1 MGRSLWLA
9 FALAALWLWASLA
22 PQVTYPTASSGEAA
36 GDVLIAW
43 PGWAVQQDLGPVRG
57 TIGRFQ
63 IRVSSALDAGEIS
76 LHASLVDASTNEV
89 LRQTAID
96 ATPSYTPVGRTL
108 IFPGYVVP
116 DGQRLLLQLEVA
128 AFERRPVIYGL
139 AHAQSDHANLALNGI
154 PDAGSGPLA
163 FTHQGTGSGLRA
175 ALHGQ
180 PDARIRLILALVI
193 TVLAVLAHPRVVGGL
208 RRASGAGKRLSMR
221 AIPWRRRLGRSN
233 LQLDAGGPPTGFR
246 CLTAAPWYP
255 WPVALIPV
263 LHFLASNPLH
273 FSVREAI
280 VPAGSVLL
288 IVTLAMAGLRL
299 VLKRW
304 HQAAAA
310 VSAVAVI
317 IFAYGHVERALN
329 APFDDQVL
337 FPTAATVA
345 AAAVVTA
352 VRSRGL
358 GSHVTPFLNLT
369 ASTLLL
375 LQIIN
380 VGASSSGATVRT
392 PQLFTDTSQRVGGDS
407 PDIYHIVLDAYGRHD
422 TLREYD
428 NSGFLKALEDRG
440 FYVAREATSNYRTTI
455 HSLASSLNLAYLHEI
470 EPRPP
475 KNRSDAI
482 ALVQSNA
489 LAATLKSLGYTYV
502 FLESGHVVS
511 NQAPQADIFVTFTPA
526 GVVVSS
532 VGEETRYSPI
542 VPSTQAEGVLSGGFL
557 RALIDTTAL
566 RPLSGNRFLHGDA
579 SPYDWWS
586 PERTL
591 QMFAL
596 LSEAVDTPGPKFVFA
611 HIIKPHPPAT
621 FDRHGNTFFGQRS
634 TEGFS
639 DTHDSAVPNAYTGQL
654 IYINSL
660 VLKMIDKILDAS
672 TEKPIIVITA
682 DHGLIEYDR
691 HAILAAFHLP
701 NGGDRALYPSI
712 SSVNHFRAILDYYF
726 DLKLGLLED
735 LKFDLKGTQFELPSE
750 PTTNAASR

>member
-1 MGRSLWLA
+1 M
-9 FALAALWLWASLA
+9 
-22 PQVTYPTASSGEAA
+22 
-36 GDVLIAW
+36 
-43 PGWAVQQDLGPVRG
+43 RG

-76 LHASLVDASTNEV
+76 LHASLVDASTSEV
-89 LRQTAID
+89 VRQTSID
-96 ATPSYTPVGRTL
+96 ATSSYTPVERTL

-128 AFERRPVIYGL
+128 DFERRPVIYGL

-163 FTHQGTGSGLRA
+163 FTHQGTGSGMRA
-175 ALHGQ
+175 ALHGH
-180 PDARIRLILALVI
+180 PAARIRLILALAI
-193 TVLAVLAHPRVVGGL
+193 SVLAVLAHPRVVGGL
-208 RRASGAGKRLSMR
+208 RRASGAGKRLSVR
-221 AIPWRRRLGRSN
+221 AIPWMRRLGRSN
-233 LQLDAGGPPTGFR
+233 LQLDAGVSPTGFR
-246 CLTAAPWYP
+246 RLTAAPWYP
-255 WPVALIPV
+255 WPLALIPV

-273 FSVREAI
+273 FSVAEAM
-280 VPAGSVLL
+280 VPAGIVLL

-304 HQAAAA
+304 HPAAA
-310 VSAVAVI
+310 VVSAIVVI

-329 APFDDQVL
+329 FPFDDQVL

-352 VRSRGL
+352 IRGRGL
-358 GSHVTPFLNLT
+358 GSHLTPFLNLT
-369 ASTLLL
+369 AGTLLL

-380 VGASSSGATVRT
+380 IGASSTGAIVRT
-392 PQLFTDTSQRVGGDS
+392 PQLFTDTSQRVGAES

-422 TLREYD
+422 TLHEYD

-475 KNRSDAI
+475 QNRSDAI
-482 ALVQSNA
+482 TLIQSNA

-502 FLESGHVVS
+502 FLESGHVVT

-542 VPSTQAEGVLSGGFL
+542 VQSTQAEGALSSGFL

-566 RPLSGNRFLHGDA
+566 RPLFGIRFLHGDDI
-579 SPYDWWS
+579 PYDWWS

-591 QMFAL
+591 QMFSL
-596 LSEAVDTPGPKFVFA
+596 LSEDVETPGPKFVFA

-621 FDRHGNTFFGQRS
+621 FDRHGNTFSGQRS

-639 DTHDSAVPNAYTGQL
+639 DSHDPAVPNAYTGQL

-660 VLKMIDKILDAS
+660 LLKMIDNILDSSA
-672 TEKPIIVITA
+672 EKPIIVISA

-701 NGGDRALYPSI
+701 NDGDRALYPSI

-726 DLKLGLLED
+726 DFKLGLLED
-735 LKFDLKGTQFELPSE
+735 FQFDHKGNQFELPSE